1 MIKLKQKVFVNSINT
16 FEGLS
21 NRARQYFASSQQHVF
36 FILRCMQILLLLML
50 RSTTSLVLLL
60 ANGTMNRIYRL
71 LIPDFLQGVTENFRT
86 PRKRCMGTSHAL
98 LKVYAWNKVD
108 IDLQRF
114 CETPKYLAGT
124 SKKCR
129 MQVMY
134 FMMGLYNT

>member
-21 NRARQYFASSQQHVF
+21 NRARHYFASSQQHVF

-71 LIPDFLQGVTENFRT
+71 LIPEIVQGVY
-86 PRKRCMGTSHAL
+86 KAL
-98 LKVYAWNKVD
+98 RHQDEKMHS
-108 IDLQRF
+108 
-114 CETPKYLAGT
+114 YLNA
-124 SKKCR
+124 
-129 MQVMY
+129 
-134 FMMGLYNT
+134 

>member
-1 MIKLKQKVFVNSINT
+1 MKSINT

-21 NRARQYFASSQQHVF
+21 NRARHYFASSQQHVF

-71 LIPDFLQGVTENFRT
+71 LIPDFWQGVLKQFRT
-86 PRKRCMGTSHAL
+86 SRKRCMGTFHVPL
-98 LKVYAWNKVD
+98 EVYASNKIY
-108 IDLQRF
+108 IDVHQF